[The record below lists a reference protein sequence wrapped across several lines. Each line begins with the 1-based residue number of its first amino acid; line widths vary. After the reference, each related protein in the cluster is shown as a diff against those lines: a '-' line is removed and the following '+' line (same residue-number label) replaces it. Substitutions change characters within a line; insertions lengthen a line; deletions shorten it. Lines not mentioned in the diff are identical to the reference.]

1 MKYQTIEQFREL
13 YNEWKSTRLTVRSFC
28 RNMGINESRFYYWKK
43 KIEAPIETASGSF
56 IPIQMNQGR
65 NGKIQICSP
74 QPGKSMGPASASAQD
89 ICEIVYSNGVIL
101 RIKSEMSLE
110 MLKALITL

>member
-13 YNEWKSTRLTVRSFC
+13 YNEWKSSRLTVRSFC
-28 RNMGINESRFYYWKK
+28 RDMGINESRFYYWKK
-43 KIEAPIETASGSF
+43 KIEAPVETASGSF

-65 NGKIQICSP
+65 NGKIQFCSP
-74 QPGKSMGPASASAQD
+74 QPAKSMASAQD
-89 ICEIVYSNGVIL
+89 VCEIVYGNGVIL
-101 RIKSEMSLE
+101 RIKSDMSLE

>member
-13 YNEWKSTRLTVRSFC
+13 YNEWKSSRLTVRSFC
-28 RNMGINESRFYYWKK
+28 RDMGINESRFYYWKK
-43 KIEAPIETASGSF
+43 KIEAPVEAASGSF

-65 NGKIQICSP
+65 NGKMQICSP
-74 QPGKSMGPASASAQD
+74 HPDKSMASAQD
-89 ICEIVYSNGVIL
+89 VCEIVYVNGVIL
-101 RIKSEMSLE
+101 RIKSDMSLE

>member
-13 YNEWKSTRLTVRSFC
+13 YNEWKSSRLTVRSFC

-56 IPIQMNQGR
+56 IPIQMNQVGMERYRYAVR
-65 NGKIQICSP
+65 NQARVWDPPPLPPRMSAKLFTA
-74 QPGKSMGPASASAQD
+74 MASS
-89 ICEIVYSNGVIL
+89 
-101 RIKSEMSLE
+101 
-110 MLKALITL
+110 